1 MYTSELNQ
9 HVVDVLCYLEN
20 ATQHL
25 EGERALAVK
34 NEIIRKVGACIEQ
47 GASSEKRKQTIV
59 AGSAYWYTKAV
70 PACPRQSP
78 AEYKETL
85 ALMFKPKVLK
95 SPLQNGCCTPIKK
108 MPLSKKTLIFP
119 EIK

>member
-1 MYTSELNQ
+1 MYTHELNQ
-9 HVVDVLCYLEN
+9 RVKDVLCCLEN

-34 NEIIRKVGACIEQ
+34 NEIIRKVGSCIEQ
-47 GASSEKRKQTIV
+47 GASSEKRKQKIV

-78 AEYKETL
+78 ETL

-95 SPLQNGCCTPIKK
+95 SPLQNGRCEPPIKK
-108 MPLSKKTLIFP
+108 KPLSKNSKKTLFP
-119 EIK
+119 ESK

>member
-1 MYTSELNQ
+1 MSDAVELESPVGLRSSFPKTVSPAMYKPELNQ
-9 HVVDVLCYLEN
+9 RVKDVLCYLEN

-59 AGSAYWYTKAV
+59 AGSAYWYQGCPCEAPLPTSV
-70 PACPRQSP
+70 P
-78 AEYKETL
+78 
-85 ALMFKPKVLK
+85 
-95 SPLQNGCCTPIKK
+95 G
-108 MPLSKKTLIFP
+108 
-119 EIK
+119 